1 MKKLIIFDL
10 DGTVLNT
17 IGGIGSA
24 CNEMLAH
31 FGLPAWQLSD
41 YERFVGDGSRML
53 IKRAL
58 PADKA
63 ADEAFVDAARDV
75 YLKFYRANLAR
86 ETRPYEGMPELL
98 AELQR
103 RGLILAVASNKFD
116 DGAKFLIPH
125 FYPEIKWA
133 AVEGQKPGGP
143 LKPAPGIIDDAIAN
157 SQQNGIAG
165 QAGNDDSGAGDDDSG
180 AGNDDSVMPDLIG
193 HPISREEILY
203 IGDCEVDIQSA
214 ERAGLDYVL
223 CTWGFRRRAA
233 LEAAGAKALIDTPSE
248 LFDFLK

>member
-24 CNEMLAH
+24 CNEMLAYY
-31 FGLPAWQLSD
+31 GLPTWKLSD
-41 YERFVGDGSRML
+41 YEKFVGDGSRML

-58 PADKA
+58 PAEKA
-63 ADEAFVDAARDV
+63 ADESFVDEARDV
-75 YLKFYRANLAR
+75 YLKYYRANLAR
-86 ETRPYEGMPELL
+86 ETHPYEGMPELL
-98 AELQR
+98 AELQAK
-103 RGLILAVASNKFD
+103 GFTLAVASNKFD

-125 FYPEIKWA
+125 FYPQIKWA

-143 LKPAPGIIDDAIAN
+143 LKPAPGIIDDAIAG
-157 SQQNGIAG
+157 SLPSA
-165 QAGNDDSGAGDDDSG
+165 DRS
-180 AGNDDSVMPDLIG
+180 
-193 HPISREEILY
+193 EILY

-214 ERAGLDYVL
+214 ERANLDYVL

-233 LEAAGAKALIDTPSE
+233 LEAAGAKALIDTPAD
-248 LFDFLK
+248 LLKILD

>member
-1 MKKLIIFDL
+1 MIRLVIFDL
-10 DGTVLNT
+10 DGTILNT

-31 FGLPAWQLSD
+31 YGLPLWQLSD
-41 YERFVGDGSRML
+41 YEKFVGDGSRML

-58 PADKA
+58 PAEKA

-103 RGLILAVASNKFD
+103 RGIPMAVASNKFD
-116 DGAKFLIPH
+116 DGAKFLVPH
-125 FYPEIKWA
+125 FYPQIRWA

-143 LKPAPGIIDDAIAN
+143 LKPEPGIIDDAIAH
-157 SQQNGIAG
+157 SSAAG
-165 QAGNDDSGAGDDDSG
+165 LDRA
-180 AGNDDSVMPDLIG
+180 
-193 HPISREEILY
+193 RILY
-203 IGDCEVDIQSA
+203 VGDCEVDIQSA
-214 ERAGLDYVL
+214 GRAGLEYVL
-223 CTWGFRRRAA
+223 VTWGFRRRSA
-233 LEAAGAKALIDTPSE
+233 LEAAGAKHLIDTPAQ
-248 LFDFLK
+248 LLGYL

>member
-24 CNEMLAH
+24 CNEMLAYYD
-31 FGLPAWQLSD
+31 LPTWKLTD

-58 PADKA
+58 PAEKA
-63 ADEAFVDAARDV
+63 ADESFVDEARDV
-75 YLKFYRANLAR
+75 YLKYYRANLAR
-86 ETRPYEGMPELL
+86 ETHPYEGMPELL
-98 AELQR
+98 EELQEK
-103 RGLILAVASNKFD
+103 GFTLAVASNKFD

-125 FYPEIKWA
+125 FYPQIKWA

-143 LKPAPGIIDDAIAN
+143 LKPAPGIIDDAIAHSILTAN
-157 SQQNGIAG
+157 RLPVEPAMTNKFGRGETQGIPK
-165 QAGNDDSGAGDDDSG
+165 S
-180 AGNDDSVMPDLIG
+180 
-193 HPISREEILY
+193 EILY

-248 LFDFLK
+248 LLRHLG

>member
-24 CNEMLAH
+24 CNEMLDYY
-31 FGLPAWQLSD
+31 GLPTWELKD
-41 YERFVGDGSRML
+41 YEKFVGDGSRML

-58 PADKA
+58 PAEKA

-86 ETRPYEGMPELL
+86 ETHPYEGMPELL
-98 AELQR
+98 AELQAK
-103 RGLILAVASNKFD
+103 GFTLAVASNKFD
-116 DGAKFLIPH
+116 DGAKFLVPH
-125 FYPEIKWA
+125 FYPQIKWA

-157 SQQNGIAG
+157 SLPNI
-165 QAGNDDSGAGDDDSG
+165 DRS
-180 AGNDDSVMPDLIG
+180 
-193 HPISREEILY
+193 EILY
-203 IGDCEVDIQSA
+203 VGDCEVDIQSA
-214 ERAGLDYVL
+214 ERANLDYVL
-223 CTWGFRRRAA
+223 CTWGFRRRVA
-233 LEAAGAKALIDTPSE
+233 LEIAGANHLIDKPSE
-248 LFDFLK
+248 LLNYLS

>member
-24 CNEMLAH
+24 CNEMLDH
-31 FGLPAWQLSD
+31 YGLPTWELKD
-41 YERFVGDGSRML
+41 YEKFVGDGSRML

-58 PADKA
+58 PAEKA

-86 ETRPYEGMPELL
+86 ETHPYEGMPELL
-98 AELQR
+98 AELQEK
-103 RGLILAVASNKFD
+103 GFTLAVASNKFD

-125 FYPEIKWA
+125 FYPEIHWA

-157 SQQNGIAG
+157 SLPGIG
-165 QAGNDDSGAGDDDSG
+165 RS
-180 AGNDDSVMPDLIG
+180 
-193 HPISREEILY
+193 EILY

-223 CTWGFRRRAA
+223 CTWGFRRRVA
-233 LEAAGAKALIDTPSE
+233 LEIEGANHLIDKPSE
-248 LFDFLK
+248 LLNYLS

>member
-24 CNEMLAH
+24 CNEMLEQYG
-31 FGLPAWQLSD
+31 FPTWKLSE

-58 PADKA
+58 PLEKA
-63 ADEAFVDAARDV
+63 ADEAFVDEARDV

-98 AELQR
+98 AELQK
-103 RGLILAVASNKFD
+103 RGYILAVASNKFD

-125 FYPEIKWA
+125 FYPEIRWA

-143 LKPAPGIIDDAIAN
+143 LKPAPGIIDDAIRN
-157 SQQNGIAG
+157 SFPAG
-165 QAGNDDSGAGDDDSG
+165 LPN
-180 AGNDDSVMPDLIG
+180 
-193 HPISREEILY
+193 EEILY

-233 LEAAGAKALIDTPSE
+233 LEAAGAKSLIDTPSE
-248 LFDFLK
+248 LFKQLG

>member
-31 FGLPAWQLSD
+31 FGLPTWKLSD
-41 YERFVGDGSRML
+41 YEKFVGDGSRML

-86 ETRPYEGMPELL
+86 ETHPYEGMPELL
-98 AELQR
+98 GELQDK
-103 RGLILAVASNKFD
+103 GFTLAVASNKFD
-116 DGAKFLIPH
+116 DGAKFLVPH
-125 FYPEIKWA
+125 FYPQIRWA

-157 SQQNGIAG
+157 SLPGI
-165 QAGNDDSGAGDDDSG
+165 DRS
-180 AGNDDSVMPDLIG
+180 
-193 HPISREEILY
+193 EILY

-214 ERAGLDYVL
+214 ERAGLNYVL
-223 CTWGFRRRAA
+223 CTWGFRRRVD
-233 LEAAGAKALIDTPSE
+233 LEIAGANHLIDKPSE
-248 LFDFLK
+248 LLQYLN

>member
-24 CNEMLAH
+24 CNEMLDH
-31 FGLPAWQLSD
+31 YGLPTWQLSD

-58 PADKA
+58 PEEKA

-86 ETRPYEGMPELL
+86 ETHPYEGMPELL
-98 AELQR
+98 AELQNK
-103 RGLILAVASNKFD
+103 GYTLAVASNKFD

-143 LKPAPGIIDDAIAN
+143 LKPAPGIIDDAIAG
-157 SQQNGIAG
+157 SLP
-165 QAGNDDSGAGDDDSG
+165 GADRS
-180 AGNDDSVMPDLIG
+180 
-193 HPISREEILY
+193 EILY

-214 ERAGLDYVL
+214 ERSNLDYVL
-223 CTWGFRRRAA
+223 CTWGFRRRVD
-233 LEAAGAKALIDTPSE
+233 LEIAGAKALIDTPQE
-248 LFDFLK
+248 LLQYLN

>member
-24 CNEMLAH
+24 CNEMLEQYG
-31 FGLPAWQLSD
+31 FPVWKLSE
-41 YERFVGDGSRML
+41 YELFVGDGSRML

-58 PADKA
+58 PEEKA
-63 ADEAFVDAARDV
+63 ADDSFVDEARDV
-75 YLKFYRANLAR
+75 YLKYYRANLAR

-98 AELQR
+98 SELQR
-103 RGLILAVASNKFD
+103 RGFTLAVASNKFD
-116 DGAKFLIPH
+116 DGAKYLVPH
-125 FYPEIKWA
+125 FYPEIRWA

-143 LKPAPGIIDDAIAN
+143 LKPEPGIIGDAIRN
-157 SQQNGIAG
+157 
-165 QAGNDDSGAGDDDSG
+165 SGA
-180 AGNDDSVMPDLIG
+180 AGLDLA
-193 HPISREEILY
+193 RILY
-203 IGDCEVDIQSA
+203 VGDCEVDIQSA

-233 LEAAGAKALIDTPSE
+233 LEAAGAKYLIDTPSE
-248 LFDFLK
+248 LVEYLG

>member
-10 DGTVLNT
+10 DGTILNT

-31 FGLPAWQLSD
+31 YGLPTWELKD
-41 YERFVGDGSRML
+41 YEKFVGDGSRML

-58 PADKA
+58 PAEKA
-63 ADEAFVDAARDV
+63 ADEAFVDEAKEI
-75 YLKFYRANLAR
+75 YLGFYRANLAR

-98 AELQR
+98 QQLQAD
-103 RGLILAVASNKFD
+103 GYILAVASNKFD
-116 DGAKFLIPH
+116 DGAKFLVPH
-125 FYPEIKWA
+125 FYPEIHWA

-143 LKPAPGIIDDAIAN
+143 LKPDPGIIDDAIAG
-157 SQQNGIAG
+157 SSLREAS
-165 QAGNDDSGAGDDDSG
+165 SGDPSTSLGMTKS
-180 AGNDDSVMPDLIG
+180 
-193 HPISREEILY
+193 EILY

-248 LFDFLK
+248 LLQYLG